1 MPDQPAT
8 VAEVQASLHVI
19 ARVLRTAP
27 HLTPETRLALAEL
40 LEELAGTLGSA
51 LPPAEMAHLTD
62 RAAGLLQAL
71 QRPHD
76 EGVLTAARERLDE
89 AVVGAEVRAPLLTGV
104 IRRLLDALAQIGI

>member
-8 VAEVQASLHVI
+8 AAEVQASLRVI
-19 ARVLRTAP
+19 ARVLRAAP
-27 HLTPETRLALAEL
+27 HLAPETRLALAEL

-51 LPPAEMAHLTD
+51 LPPAEVAHLTD
-62 RAAGLLQAL
+62 RAAQLLQAL

-76 EGVLTAARERLDE
+76 EGVLAAARERLDD
-89 AVVGAEVRAPLLTGV
+89 AVVRAEMQAPLLTGV